1 MPMVKKTEFFRTL
14 ATICALAAVWGQP
27 ASANDDERKPFRA
40 GADVASAGSG
50 GEARS
55 FQFSLGH
62 GAGGLLFGGSLAT
75 GQTGALTRAVQA
87 DETHQLRLQAGY
99 EFGQTTGFVTVGGLQ
114 AEASSGRRLGPLFG
128 LGMRVSLN
136 RMLQVTGEL
145 LHHEAGPRDG
155 GNGRTGETLS
165 VSAAFRF

>member
-1 MPMVKKTEFFRTL
+1 MVKKTVLFRTL
-14 ATICALAAVWGQP
+14 AAACALAAADGKP
-27 ASANDDERKPFRA
+27 ASADDNTRKPFKPA
-40 GADVASAGSG
+40 GNTAPAAAAA
-50 GEARS
+50 EARS
-55 FQFSLGH
+55 FQFALGQ

-75 GQTGALTRAVQA
+75 GQTGVLTRAIQA
-87 DETHQLRLQAGY
+87 EETHQLRLQAGY
-99 EFGQTTGFVTVGGLQ
+99 EFGQATGFVTVGGLQ
-114 AEASSGRRLGPLFG
+114 AEAAGGRRLGPLFG

-155 GNGRTGETLS
+155 DVARSGETLS